1 MWISSSIS
9 IIQFISIILLLSL
22 VFFLLVFLMSF
33 FILLGFAE
41 LKHTMI
47 KDQSVVELTLISAI
61 RQLSPNLFSFLHM
74 KVCCT
79 ADIWCFGHLKLQIP
93 DNSVISV

>member
-1 MWISSSIS
+1 MWIGSSIS

-22 VFFLLVFLMSF
+22 VFFLLVFLVSF

-47 KDQSVVELTLISAI
+47 KD
-61 RQLSPNLFSFLHM
+61 
-74 KVCCT
+74 
-79 ADIWCFGHLKLQIP
+79 
-93 DNSVISV
+93 